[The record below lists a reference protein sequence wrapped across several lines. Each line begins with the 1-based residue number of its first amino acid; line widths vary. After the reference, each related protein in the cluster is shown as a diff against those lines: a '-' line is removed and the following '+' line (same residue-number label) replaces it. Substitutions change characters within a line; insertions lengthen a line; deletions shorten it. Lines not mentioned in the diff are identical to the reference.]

1 MYSKSPEISAYAQSA
16 IQTFPDHYEHLQ
28 ECRIAYL
35 VTDEDIR
42 MQGRD
47 KAGFVIMPTAMG
59 QNGKIFDY
67 VLAEYFGFI
76 DECYEVPVAP
86 DVVMVISQD
95 VWEGYNSIQ
104 RVCLICHELMHI
116 AHAETKDG
124 EQRYNE
130 EDGRPVFTLLGH
142 DVEEFT
148 AIAAMFGQT
157 TRWAPFSK
165 VVLESKVDARVQEVL
180 DRVATGSFEPLP
192 KRPPPPAFKCSK
204 CANSI
209 KGKVVQGWLVITEAC
224 PACGAS
230 LKPVSRQ
237 VA

>member
-1 MYSKSPEISAYAQSA
+1 MNFKSDEVAAYAQAA
-16 IQTFPDHYEHLQ
+16 IQAFPEHYEHLQ

-67 VLAEYFGFI
+67 VLAEFFGFI
-76 DECYEVPVAP
+76 DECREVPVAP
-86 DVVMVISQD
+86 DVVMVIGREA
-95 VWEGYNSIQ
+95 WESYSPTR
-104 RVCLICHELMHI
+104 RVCLVCHELIHI

-124 EQRYNE
+124 EPRYHE
-130 EDGRPVFTLLGH
+130 DDGRPVFTLIGH

-148 AIAAMFGQT
+148 TIALMFGQVT
-157 TRWAPFSK
+157 QWAPFAK
-165 VVLESKVDARVQEVL
+165 AVTESEPDARIQEVIAL
-180 DRVATGSFEPLP
+180 ATTGKFEPLP
-192 KRPPPPAFKCSK
+192 KRPPPPTFRCVK
-204 CANSI
+204 CASSV
-209 KGKVVQGWLVITEAC
+209 KGAVVKGWLVVSEVC

-230 LKPVSRQ
+230 LKPAPRQ